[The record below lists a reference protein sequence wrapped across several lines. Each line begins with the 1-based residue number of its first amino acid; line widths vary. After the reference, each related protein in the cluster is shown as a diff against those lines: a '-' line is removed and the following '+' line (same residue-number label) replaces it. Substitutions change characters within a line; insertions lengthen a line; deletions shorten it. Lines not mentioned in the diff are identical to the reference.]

1 MVEGIISTVF
11 SLPYLG
17 IGVVVAALLDL
28 SIYYIKSSDRL
39 TLLEI
44 WGCVMFWPFIL
55 MVFVISFI
63 KGE

>member
-17 IGVVVAALLDL
+17 IGIFVAALLDL
-28 SIYYIKSSDRL
+28 SIYYTKSSDRL
-39 TLLEI
+39 TMLEI
-44 WGCVMFWPFIL
+44 WGCVAFWPIVL
-55 MVFVISFI
+55 IVFLISLI

>member
-28 SIYYIKSSDRL
+28 SIYYTKSSDRL

-44 WGCVMFWPFIL
+44 WGCVAFWPIVLIIFL
-55 MVFVISFI
+55 ISLI

>member
-17 IGVVVAALLDL
+17 IGVFVAALLDL
-28 SIYYIKSSDRL
+28 SIYYTKSSDRL
-39 TLLEI
+39 TMLEI
-44 WGCVMFWPFIL
+44 WGCVAFWPIVL
-55 MVFVISFI
+55 IVFLISLI